1 MHNYIYVK
9 DGTCYFLTK
18 ALLTVT
24 TRMEVQTE
32 QEAVC
37 TIALKPKYDLLDPN
51 FEGYKLNL
59 SKIPTHSKQVEP
71 GEHLTGRVNQAYDQG
86 MLT

>member
-1 MHNYIYVK
+1 MLF
-9 DGTCYFLTK
+9 FLTK
-18 ALLTVT
+18 ALFTVT

-59 SKIPTHSKQVEP
+59 SKIPTHSKQVDP
-71 GEHLTGRVNQAYDQG
+71 GEHLTGRVNQVMTHILMITDDAF
-86 MLT
+86 